1 MNPGTTIT
9 APSASFDELRCDV
22 VIAGEAMTRRG
33 TVLGARWVDAI
44 ATPNA
49 SCADSRTFLQCPKR
63 GIVASPIPNHRG
75 PNVWLSQ
82 PLQINLPPAHK
93 GSCPCIGE

>member
-33 TVLGARWVDAI
+33 TVLGAR
-44 ATPNA
+44 
-49 SCADSRTFLQCPKR
+49 
-63 GIVASPIPNHRG
+63 
-75 PNVWLSQ
+75 
-82 PLQINLPPAHK
+82 
-93 GSCPCIGE
+93 